1 MSILPTDINKD
12 GYPNLILAGNFYHN
26 DALQGQSDASYGH
39 LLLNDKKGNFTYIP
53 NNKTGLKMHGD
64 VRSAVALKNVNG
76 IVYTTN
82 GVV

>member
-1 MSILPTDINKD
+1 MNKD

-26 DALQGQSDASYGH
+26 DAMQGQSDASYGH
-39 LLLNDKKGNFTYIP
+39 VLLNDKKGNFTYVT

-76 IVYTTN
+76 IVYATN